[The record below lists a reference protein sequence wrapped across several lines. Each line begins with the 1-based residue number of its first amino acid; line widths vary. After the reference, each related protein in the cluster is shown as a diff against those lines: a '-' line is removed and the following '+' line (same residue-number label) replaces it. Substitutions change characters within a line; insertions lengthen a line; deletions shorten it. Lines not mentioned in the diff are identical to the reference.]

1 MTKKRLISTLLALF
15 LVIGCIDLSIINAL
29 TKRSLPNGFA
39 SYNIGENT
47 SGFANFNSQNQFVV
61 NGSGDMISKDKGY
74 VDSYQYTA
82 YKISGDFS
90 VVARLSDFTY
100 DNAKGAQAGLIV
112 RENKDTNDSNYFGV
126 YSDTASGSF
135 RYAFRDYSNPEDLKC
150 GAANLSG
157 LTSSDKDLYIKI
169 EKNKNHFKFYVSKD
183 ETFPAESTIS
193 NGQNVNMKSDEV
205 YVGFAVSKANST
217 ATFDNVE
224 IINADGVVYTSKTEE
239 IPPTEVIPPVEDV
252 ETLPGKFK
260 KVDIGT
266 VENEGDT
273 TFDET
278 TGAFTV
284 IGSGLDIAKDKTK
297 IDSYQFASKQMN
309 GDFTVTARI
318 KDFNNTNSPKSKAG
332 LIIREDN
339 NTDNA
344 NYVGVILDTEKN
356 QVRNSYRDNSLD
368 KAGAA
373 TMGLAIENDLYVKII
388 KNGKKFTVLASKT
401 PDFKDG
407 ETYTKNRT
415 VNMNSENVYVGFGVS
430 NGLKSTENATA
441 IFDNVKIEQ
450 NGEVIFDSMAN
461 VKVVAPSKVENV
473 KGENVEDK
481 VVLSWDKA
489 ENATSY
495 IVKRSSSLN
504 EEYINIHTTNELNY
518 TDTNIENG
526 VTYNYKIVAVNET
539 SEGEASEVITVSI
552 PEIEDETLLP
562 SMISLLKANNGLDV
576 IAKATIDGNENSE
589 ATLIIALYDE
599 TNQMINSSIASVKVK
614 KGDTR
619 NISAGLKLPNDLQG
633 YSVKAF
639 LWDSLGNLT
648 PLSEIAT
655 LN

>member
-1 MTKKRLISTLLALF
+1 
-15 LVIGCIDLSIINAL
+15 
-29 TKRSLPNGFA
+29 
-39 SYNIGENT
+39 
-47 SGFANFNSQNQFVV
+47 
-61 NGSGDMISKDKGY
+61 
-74 VDSYQYTA
+74 
-82 YKISGDFS
+82 
-90 VVARLSDFTY
+90 
-100 DNAKGAQAGLIV
+100 
-112 RENKDTNDSNYFGV
+112 
-126 YSDTASGSF
+126 
-135 RYAFRDYSNPEDLKC
+135 
-150 GAANLSG
+150 
-157 LTSSDKDLYIKI
+157 
-169 EKNKNHFKFYVSKD
+169 
-183 ETFPAESTIS
+183 
-193 NGQNVNMKSDEV
+193 
-205 YVGFAVSKANST
+205 
-217 ATFDNVE
+217 
-224 IINADGVVYTSKTEE
+224 
-239 IPPTEVIPPVEDV
+239 
-252 ETLPGKFK
+252 
-260 KVDIGT
+260 
-266 VENEGDT
+266 
-273 TFDET
+273 
-278 TGAFTV
+278 
-284 IGSGLDIAKDKTK
+284 
-297 IDSYQFASKQMN
+297 
-309 GDFTVTARI
+309 
-318 KDFNNTNSPKSKAG
+318 
-332 LIIREDN
+332 
-339 NTDNA
+339 
-344 NYVGVILDTEKN
+344 
-356 QVRNSYRDNSLD
+356 
-368 KAGAA
+368 
-373 TMGLAIENDLYVKII
+373 
-388 KNGKKFTVLASKT
+388 
-401 PDFKDG
+401 
-407 ETYTKNRT
+407 
-415 VNMNSENVYVGFGVS
+415 
-430 NGLKSTENATA
+430 
-441 IFDNVKIEQ
+441 
-450 NGEVIFDSMAN
+450 MAN